1 MSFLSLLAALVLG
14 YYRPPA
20 QPDWMRDLFGMY
32 AAWLEQNFNDGQ
44 KHHGMLA
51 WFVAVLLPVILIAAA
66 YIALYR
72 TNTVLG
78 TLFSIVVLYFVLRV
92 GRFGQMPELIANK
105 LRDRHLEEARALLG
119 EWQNCDAETYDA
131 AHVAKV
137 GIESTLRQAHYD
149 LFAPIFWFFL
159 LGPAGALLYRLA
171 YLLKVEW
178 EEKHDDFGAFALQ
191 AFDWI
196 DWLPARFTAA
206 SFAIVGDFEDAVYC
220 WRTQAAAW
228 PNEAQGIILASGAG
242 ALGVKLGETL
252 PAHGLL
258 EYRPELGMGD
268 EADADYLRSA
278 TGLVWRVLVVMMG
291 LLLLLTFAHWLG
303 N

>member
-14 YYRPPA
+14 YFRPLA
-20 QPDWMRDLFGMY
+20 QPDWLHNLFSPY
-32 AAWLEQNFNDGQ
+32 AAWLEQNFNDGRKQ
-44 KHHGMLA
+44 HGMLA
-51 WFVAVLLPVILIAAA
+51 WIVAVLLPVIIIAVA

-72 TNTVLG
+72 ANALLG
-78 TLFSIVVLYFVLRV
+78 ALFSIVILYFVLRV

-105 LRDRHLEEARALLG
+105 LRDHNLEDARREL
-119 EWQNCDAETYDA
+119 EDWQNCDAQTYDA
-131 AHVAKV
+131 AQVAKV
-137 GIESTLRQAHYD
+137 GIESTLRHAHHD

-159 LGPAGALLYRLA
+159 LGPVGALLYRLA
-171 YLLKVEW
+171 YLLKTEW
-178 EEKHDDFGAFALQ
+178 AEKHDGFGAFSLQ
-191 AFDWI
+191 AFDWL

-206 SFAIVGDFEDAVYC
+206 SFAVVGDFEDAVYC

-242 ALGVKLGETL
+242 ALGVRLGETL
-252 PAHGLL
+252 PARGVL